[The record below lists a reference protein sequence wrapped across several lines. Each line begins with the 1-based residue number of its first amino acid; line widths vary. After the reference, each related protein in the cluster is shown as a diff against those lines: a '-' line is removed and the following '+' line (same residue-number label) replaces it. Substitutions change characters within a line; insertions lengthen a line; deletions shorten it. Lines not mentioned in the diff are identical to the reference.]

1 MRITIDVDEDVLDAL
16 RELAQQR
23 DVTVE
28 QVASDL
34 VREALRPS
42 TEYKMRNGLPL
53 LPVRPDA
60 VPVTLDLVRRLEWDD

>member
-1 MRITIDVDEDVLDAL
+1 
-16 RELAQQR
+16 
-23 DVTVE
+23 VTVE

-42 TEYKMRNGLPL
+42 TEHKMRNGLPL